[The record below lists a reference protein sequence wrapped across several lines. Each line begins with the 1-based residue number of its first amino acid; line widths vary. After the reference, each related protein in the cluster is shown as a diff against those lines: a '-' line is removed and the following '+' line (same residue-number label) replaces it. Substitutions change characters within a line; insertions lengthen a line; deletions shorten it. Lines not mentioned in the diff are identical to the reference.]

1 MSLLSPRKLYVTWE
15 EFDELSKLGL
25 QQMNGVLSDGEFVK
39 AVGKLLNL
47 GESILM
53 RHCWDIKAMDDVTQ
67 RCGRNWAV
75 RGNLRDTMRRND
87 KDKVEAARKRAIESL
102 KL

>member
-1 MSLLSPRKLYVTWE
+1 MGLTSPRKLYVTWE

-25 QQMNGVLSDGEFVK
+25 QQMNGVLSESEFVK
-39 AVGKLLNL
+39 AVGELLNL
-47 GESILM
+47 GESILL
-53 RHCWDIKAMDDVTQ
+53 RHHWEVKAVNELTQ
-67 RCGRNWAV
+67 RCGRNWAT
-75 RGNLRDTMRRND
+75 RGNVRDTMDRNN